1 MSVFA
6 TTARTKA
13 DRIAAVVGLVAF
25 LLGIAAVAWGVM
37 SPTSAAVVAT
47 TVVSSPIPGGPVTT
61 TVRET
66 TPPTNPTREPRVTQ
80 NETVID
86 GVGTGTLTVT
96 SGPPAAIAPWLGSP
110 AADIAFQVILVTFA
124 ALLLAF
130 ATQRVLLGQYG
141 VRSTL
146 VESAGAGVPP
156 VTEQD
161 ALLVKRDVAA
171 AREAPDLSRPLFEK
185 APVSDPR
192 MRLIQSRIA
201 LELEVRTL
209 AQHNDLPSGLS
220 VPYVLTGLVEKKKM
234 SPKLAEAITSLHDI
248 GDRLGH
254 GAQISLDTTTLLTEA
269 YGQALAKVGGTI
281 RSRGRETAG
290 S

>member
-13 DRIAAVVGLVAF
+13 DRIAAIVGLVAF
-25 LLGIAAVAWGVM
+25 LLGIGAIVWGAV
-37 SPTSAAVVAT
+37 SPSTESAVAT

-66 TPPTNPTREPRVTQ
+66 APPTNPTREPRVTQ
-80 NETVID
+80 DETV
-86 GVGTGTLTVT
+86 VEGTGPGTVTIT
-96 SGPPAAIAPWLGSP
+96 SGPPAAASPWLGSR
-110 AADIAFQVILVTFA
+110 AADITFQVILVTFA

-141 VRSTL
+141 DRSTL
-146 VESAGAGVPP
+146 VEATGAGVPP

-161 ALLVKRDVAA
+161 ALIVKRDVAA

-185 APVSDPR
+185 APVTDPR
-192 MRLIQSRIA
+192 LRLIQSRIA
-201 LELEVRTL
+201 LELAVRTL
-209 AQHNDLPSGLS
+209 AQNNDLPSGLS
-220 VPYVLTGLVEKKKM
+220 VPFVLTGLVEKKKM
-234 SPKLAEAITSLHDI
+234 SPKLSEAISALHDI

-269 YGQALAKVGGTI
+269 YAQALAKVGGTI
-281 RSRGRETAG
+281 RTRGRDAG
-290 S
+290 RP